1 MIFKKEAD
9 EKENPLIAESEKFER
24 NIDLLGLGEFDFIL
38 LLKKRPRKRLAK
50 LIKRALDLVK
60 SVLQSLKSATE
71 IKVAFSQDQGATF

>member
-24 NIDLLGLGEFDFIL
+24 NIDLLGLGEFAFIL